1 MNLPER
7 SLSEALLYS
16 DGGFVLNVT
25 DWAAVER
32 GENTPRFVVYNEKFE
47 PIKTLYTKD
56 APECYS
62 IIYYHSRK
70 WWFYQKEGS
79 FYRANEDFSEEVRL
93 STGYVPKF
101 YIVGDKIVY
110 YKSVDDKSAPQNKAA
125 IFGIMDLDGNVIS
138 ETKVASNG
146 SGSFRLKKAGDK
158 IVFMSPLCTDT
169 YGVPD
174 SEFMDGI
181 IIYDC
186 KTGEQKTLYP
196 ENENER
202 CYCDV
207 SPDGKYLVT
216 GILVKENYYTYTDN
230 ILKLYDLD
238 TLELIG
244 SKTLGTPNVLDLCV
258 FNDRAMLCDLDSKTY
273 MFKTDY

>member
-1 MNLPER
+1 M
-7 SLSEALLYS
+7 
-16 DGGFVLNVT
+16 
-25 DWAAVER
+25 
-32 GENTPRFVVYNEKFE
+32 VYNEKFE
-47 PIKTLYTKD
+47 PIKTLYNED
-56 APECYS
+56 IPDCYS
-62 IIYYHSRK
+62 MRYYSSNK
-70 WWFYQKEGS
+70 WWVYNKEDGL
-79 FYRANEDFSEEVRL
+79 YRANEDFSEEVRL
-93 STGYVPKF
+93 FDNYVPKF

-110 YKSVDDKSAPQNKAA
+110 YKSIYEMFDTRDDAA

-138 ETKVASNG
+138 ETKVAS
-146 SGSFRLKKAGDK
+146 SGGGFRLKKAGNK
-158 IVFMSPLCTDT
+158 IIFMSPLCTDT
-169 YGVPD
+169 YGVHD

-273 MFKTDY
+273 MFKTDYRKGFTAIAKGRDRE